1 MSQTKH
7 TTGTELESKQ
17 LTDPDGT
24 YRSKITVCILLLGFM
39 LFHTGIEKQEDDLI
53 RRMITGW
60 TNELKRNY
68 NSHPARKHR

>member
-39 LFHTGIEKQEDDLI
+39 LFYTGIEKQEDDLI